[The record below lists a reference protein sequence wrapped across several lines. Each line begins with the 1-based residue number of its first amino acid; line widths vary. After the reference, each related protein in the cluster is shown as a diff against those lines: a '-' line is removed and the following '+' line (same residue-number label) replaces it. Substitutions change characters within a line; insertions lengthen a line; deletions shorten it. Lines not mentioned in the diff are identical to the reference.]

1 MSLSQVSDL
10 VALQIEGCC
19 NQRSVLNLA
28 LSWCLKVNGT
38 ARGNIQLMDWGL
50 GYLTIR
56 AHHGFDQDFV
66 RRFARVR
73 ARDGTACGRAIRDRC
88 CIIIEDVETD
98 REFAPYRATAEEFG
112 FRAVQSTPLISSSGA
127 LLGVMSVHFPSRH
140 RPTDYETQATK
151 LLAQLAANAI
161 IRQRAQRPNGG
172 EGTDDKRIAASL
184 AAVRSSW
191 EALRQTDE
199 RRSPGVTTSTGD
211 PC

>member
-50 GYLTIR
+50 GHLTIR
-56 AHHGFDQDFV
+56 AHRGFDQDFV
-66 RRFARVR
+66 SRFARVR
-73 ARDGTACGRAIRDRC
+73 TRDGTACGRAIRERC
-88 CIIIEDVETD
+88 SISIEDVLTD
-98 REFAPYRATAEEFG
+98 REFAPYRASAEEFG

-127 LLGVMSVHFPSRH
+127 LLGVISVHFPARH
-140 RPTDYETQATK
+140 RPTDSETQATK

-172 EGTDDKRIAASL
+172 EGTDDKRIAESL

-191 EALRQTDE
+191 EALRQTNK
-199 RRSPGVTTSTGD
+199 RQSPWVARLTGD